1 MNVGGSES
9 EAVWP
14 RGAIRDCKFQGL
26 HDVVEP
32 LGITIFVYSLAG
44 LSPAGFDPPEYAA
57 VLTATCDPL
66 LTSSISANWTKQNVG
81 PQVHGYFELYDDPSD
96 STRASVQVVL

>member
-26 HDVVEP
+26 QDVVEP
-32 LGITIFVYSLAG
+32 LGITIFVYSLAR

-57 VLTATCDPL
+57 VLTATAATIKPAEQTL
-66 LTSSISANWTKQNVG
+66 PRVASRVG
-81 PQVHGYFELYDDPSD
+81 PTAPTTQH
-96 STRASVQVVL
+96 R